1 MAFVDSML
9 AGFGEIFSSLFR
21 EFSVLWLIIPLFLL
35 WLVLEIYFDLYK
47 SEALGWN
54 TALGNGITLF
64 WITSDVMRALFERD
78 PADFWMR
85 FGITLVVMMY
95 AVMII
100 YLSFTHKISE
110 KWDYP
115 ISSPTPVYFVAGIT
129 ILWGY
134 GVLEVNSFVMLDLA
148 ILFVVI
154 LLLKQIVKW
163 LMPTKEAGLGDLG
176 GGLGGGL
183 GGDLGKDLGGG
194 GSALP
199 PMGKEDDFKMPPMPK
214 F

>member
-1 MAFVDSML
+1 M
-9 AGFGEIFSSLFR
+9 
-21 EFSVLWLIIPLFLL
+21 
-35 WLVLEIYFDLYK
+35 
-47 SEALGWN
+47 
-54 TALGNGITLF
+54 
-64 WITSDVMRALFERD
+64 
-78 PADFWMR
+78 
-85 FGITLVVMMY
+85 
-95 AVMII
+95 
-100 YLSFTHKISE
+100 
-110 KWDYP
+110 
-115 ISSPTPVYFVAGIT
+115 AGIT